1 MSKMYINED
10 KLPSLPIPELSGT
23 KEKLLQWLTPI
34 LTEAQFATSQEKI
47 DAFFAANGDGEIL
60 QTKLKAWDNNLEGSW
75 LKPLW
80 DDVYFMHRDSLPI
93 SSNFNVLLESIGEH
107 INLAEVT
114 ANIGILTAD
123 YYHDIIDEKIEPE
136 LMRGQALDM
145 GQYKNFFRSV
155 RIPQTTRDDFY
166 IAPYRKENNYIV
178 ALYRNHLLKVAVT
191 DEAGKLYDSTVLG
204 RNIQTA
210 MEKVTETAPNA
221 TIFTAAN
228 RDKAA
233 QVYDLLQESA
243 HNKQLLD
250 MIADALLIVSMD
262 EVSTSSV
269 ASIRS
274 LMTGTDNKYFDKT
287 VQIML
292 TKHGEIGFNMEHSTI
307 DGTSISS
314 FIGYISQHLREN
326 KQYEGNKKVPA
337 VKVFVWDLHKEMQEA
352 LQEVAA
358 AYRPLQENI
367 ALLFEPFTDFGAG
380 AIKEMK
386 LSPDGFFHMA
396 LQLAYY
402 RTYGKFDSVYEP
414 VAVRTFKEGRT
425 ECARATSVEKRAL
438 VEAIE
443 EGKASKEDIYVLM
456 EQASAAHAD
465 RLAQAQHG
473 LGVER
478 HLFGLEQMYH
488 RFKEE
493 LGIDKLPALFTDEGY
508 KKLRHDSLSTSGMVY
523 RNAIARMF
531 APTVSDGHGV
541 AYIMTEDAITISIS
555 SFRHNEE
562 KGAQLKEEMIKA
574 LKELATIVAD
584 A

>member
-1 MSKMYINED
+1 MSNMYVNED

-23 KEKLLQWLTPI
+23 KKKLLEWLAPI
-34 LTEAQFATSQEKI
+34 LTEEQFASSKEKI
-47 DAFFAANGDGEIL
+47 DTFFAANGDGETL

-80 DDVYFMHRDSLPI
+80 DDVYLMHRDSLPI
-93 SSNFNVLLESIGEH
+93 SSNFNVLLESIGEN
-107 INLAEVT
+107 IDLAET
-114 ANIGILTAD
+114 IAKIGILTAN

-155 RIPQTTRDDFY
+155 RIPQKNRDDFY
-166 IAPYRKENNYIV
+166 IAPYTKENNYLV
-178 ALYRNHLLKVAVT
+178 ALYRNHLLKVTIT
-191 DEAGKLYDSTVLG
+191 DEDGKLYDSVALAS
-204 RNIQTA
+204 NIQAA
-210 MEKVTETAPNA
+210 MDEVKETAANG
-221 TIFTAAN
+221 TVFTAAD
-228 RDKAA
+228 RETAA
-233 QVYDLLQESA
+233 EVYNLLREST

-250 MIADALLIVSMD
+250 MIADALLIVSID
-262 EVSTSSV
+262 ETSRSSV
-269 ASIRS
+269 ESIRS
-274 LMTGTDNKYFDKT
+274 LMTSTDNKYFDKT

-292 TKHGEIGFNMEHSTI
+292 TKHGEIGFNMEHATI

-314 FIGYISQHLREN
+314 FIGYISKHLREN
-326 KQYEGNKKVPA
+326 EQYEGSKTVATVNA
-337 VKVFVWDLHKEMQEA
+337 FVWDLNKEMQAA

-358 AYRPLQENI
+358 TYTPLQENI
-367 ALLFEPFTDFGAG
+367 ALLFEQFTDFGAA

-396 LQLAYY
+396 LQLAYF

-425 ECARATSVEKRAL
+425 ECARATSTEKTAVVQA
-438 VEAIE
+438 VEA
-443 EGKASKEDIYVLM
+443 GQVSNEDIYVLM

-465 RLAQAQHG
+465 RLRQAQQG

-488 RFKEE
+488 RFKDE
-493 LGIDKLPALFTDEGY
+493 LGIEALPALFTDEGY
-508 KKLRHDSLSTSGMVY
+508 KKLGHDSLSTSGMVY

-541 AYIMTEDAITISIS
+541 AYIMTEDVITISIS

-562 KGAQLKEEMIKA
+562 KGAQLKDEMIKA
-574 LKELATIVAD
+574 LKELATIARK
-584 A
+584 